1 MPTNTKAT
9 NQYYGK
15 YRECCV
21 VAQLNKTEIDYNE
34 NYDFTEEEKVLLYN
48 QSKLIAN
55 FIGDHKAEYLGNH
68 TALES
73 GDIKLDTGEVVE
85 IKTVSNNS
93 SGTYLNLSIYYLK
106 EFGFNFKDYME
117 KYGLYNALELHF
129 GSIVPISRKNNSPV
143 SQKNSSFIR
152 HNYTTDYEK
161 YIVPLDK
168 EMREQ
173 FTADLVQY
181 FSEHPE
187 EAKKFILDMLNKDTP
202 TSKKKAP
209 DRLIVLNY
217 TKNTVKEID
226 LKKIQEAIITDVTAS
241 SLGFKIGD
249 IRIAVGWQNGNALNN
264 PTLRI
269 YI

>member
-143 SQKNSSFIR
+143 SVSIYKPSSLNLYISGISPRRISRSQMCFNTKNSA
-152 HNYTTDYEK
+152 T
-161 YIVPLDK
+161 V
-168 EMREQ
+168 
-173 FTADLVQY
+173 
-181 FSEHPE
+181 
-187 EAKKFILDMLNKDTP
+187 
-202 TSKKKAP
+202 SK
-209 DRLIVLNY
+209 R
-217 TKNTVKEID
+217 
-226 LKKIQEAIITDVTAS
+226 
-241 SLGFKIGD
+241 
-249 IRIAVGWQNGNALNN
+249 
-264 PTLRI
+264 
-269 YI
+269 